1 MKYHQVPPSI
11 TKYQQVWSTTKYHQV
26 SASITKYQQVWC
38 LVPSRGAPTTGTI
51 TRLQDLSRCLAVAR
65 LTASLKMGE
74 LSFGWVYSVLTAM
87 EYFTAHSED
96 RVNNFEMHFDDER
109 PPIYN
114 AEDYA
119 VHLRKFTK
127 MTGAQLYSSV
137 KKNRSQ
143 SRSEK
148 KNSKHRFVPTGYFH
162 DAAGSTSCIYGAKLL
177 YGQ

>member
-1 MKYHQVPPSI
+1 
-11 TKYQQVWSTTKYHQV
+11 
-26 SASITKYQQVWC
+26 
-38 LVPSRGAPTTGTI
+38 
-51 TRLQDLSRCLAVAR
+51 
-65 LTASLKMGE
+65 
-74 LSFGWVYSVLTAM
+74 M

-148 KNSKHRFVPTGYFH
+148 KNSKNRFVPKRDLHTCM
-162 DAAGSTSCIYGAKLL
+162 DLPSTSQCGKGVSILREFLYHCFIQCGFFVFIFCKFFLKGPEMCTPKTEHRLTFLIFWTNPFPIAAEEESHTARKVLL
-177 YGQ
+177 QRVSQRWRFDSSARYDSQDC

>member
-1 MKYHQVPPSI
+1 
-11 TKYQQVWSTTKYHQV
+11 
-26 SASITKYQQVWC
+26 
-38 LVPSRGAPTTGTI
+38 
-51 TRLQDLSRCLAVAR
+51 
-65 LTASLKMGE
+65 
-74 LSFGWVYSVLTAM
+74 M

-148 KNSKHRFVPTGYFH
+148 KNSKHRFVPKICFHIWICQALH
-162 DAAGSTSCIYGAKLL
+162 DAAGNTSGIYGSKLL

>member
-1 MKYHQVPPSI
+1 MISCNISYI
-11 TKYQQVWSTTKYHQV
+11 TKYQR
-26 SASITKYQQVWC
+26 VWC
-38 LVPSRGAPTTGTI
+38 LVPSSGEPTTGTI
-51 TRLQDLSRCLAVAR
+51 ARLQDLSWCLAVAR
-65 LTASLKMGE
+65 LAASLNMGT
-74 LSFGWVYSVLTAM
+74 LSFGWVHSVLTAM

-148 KNSKHRFVPTGYFH
+148 KNSKHRFVPKSCFH
-162 DAAGSTSCIYGAKLL
+162 IWICQTPNDAAGNTSDIYGSKLM

>member
-1 MKYHQVPPSI
+1 
-11 TKYQQVWSTTKYHQV
+11 
-26 SASITKYQQVWC
+26 
-38 LVPSRGAPTTGTI
+38 
-51 TRLQDLSRCLAVAR
+51 
-65 LTASLKMGE
+65 
-74 LSFGWVYSVLTAM
+74 M

-148 KNSKHRFVPTGYFH
+148 KNSKHRFVPKRCFH
-162 DAAGSTSCIYGAKLL
+162 DAAGSTSGIYGSKLL
-177 YGQ
+177 NDAM